1 MNAPTKQRILSVAKI
16 TLVIKL
22 EDLQKQLGNH
32 NSLYLIELYI
42 KQLHSEGHNIKV
54 VNGYV
59 KYNPGLIEKVREK
72 VWN

>member
-1 MNAPTKQRILSVAKI
+1 MNTPTKQRILNISKV
-16 TLVIKL
+16 TLVKSL
-22 EDLQKQLGNH
+22 QDLSTELQVSQH
-32 NSLYLIELYI
+32 IIELYI